1 MAYIYKITNTINGK
15 IYIGQTVQ
23 SIKNRWKQ
31 HVNEAYAEAKCA
43 HLHAAIRKYG
53 ENNFNIEVIE
63 SCPQE
68 LLDEREIYW
77 IKELD
82 TINVGYNLTSGGK
95 GTNKEI
101 DQSLLEELW
110 DQGLSTEQIAEQ
122 VGFTRQW
129 VRQRLL
135 TYENYSSEEG
145 RARGAKTS
153 GKSKCHSVKQF
164 DVDGNLINTFESI
177 KQATEMTGI
186 NNISRS
192 CIKGTKAGGYYWK
205 YSD

>member
-15 IYIGQTVQ
+15 IYVGQTVQ
-23 SIKNRWKQ
+23 SVKNRWKQ

-53 ENNFNIEVIE
+53 EDNFNIEVIE

-82 TINVGYNLTSGGK
+82 TVNVGYNLTSGGK

-145 RARGAKTS
+145 RALGSEIYVTVYISA
-153 GKSKCHSVKQF
+153 
-164 DVDGNLINTFESI
+164 
-177 KQATEMTGI
+177 AT
-186 NNISRS
+186 
-192 CIKGTKAGGYYWK
+192 YYYLWHTHMLLQP
-205 YSD
+205 

>member
-23 SIKNRWKQ
+23 NIKNRWRQ
-31 HVNEAYAEAKCA
+31 HINDAYTESKCA

-53 ENNFNIEVIE
+53 EDNFNIEVVE
-63 SCPQE
+63 LCPQE

-77 IKELD
+77 IKEFD
-82 TINVGYNLTSGGK
+82 TVNTGYNLTSGGR
-95 GTNKEI
+95 GTNREI

-110 DQGLSTEQIAEQ
+110 DQGLSTKQIADQ
-122 VGFTRQW
+122 VGLTRQW

-135 TYENYSSEEG
+135 TYENYSSKEG
-145 RARGAKTS
+145 CSRGAKIQ
-153 GKSKCHSVKQF
+153 GKSKCHSVSQF
-164 DVDGNLINTFESI
+164 DVDGNFIKSFESI
-177 KQATEMTGI
+177 KEATKVTGI

-192 CIKGTKAGGYYWK
+192 CREGTKAGGYYWK
-205 YSD
+205 YND